1 MLNIFGP
8 RIPGRTC
15 DGISRRDFLRVGA
28 LGVGALTLADLLRLK
43 AAGAVQPQSAHKAVI
58 MVYLPGGPSH
68 IDMYDLKPDAPVE
81 YRGEFRPTRT
91 NVPGIDIC
99 ELMPRQATIADK
111 FSIVRGLRTQG
122 NHDPTEL
129 LTGIPASASGT
140 IGNVRR
146 PAFGCVVSRLRGT
159 DHAIPPY
166 VSTSNH
172 RLLNSYDDP
181 EEPAYLGPA
190 HRPFSAIGPITQSL
204 TRHPEV
210 SLDRLE
216 DRRALLRSFDNLRH
230 EMDGSRRSLESM
242 DIYQRRALEMMT
254 STQVRDALDLSR
266 EPAWLREL
274 YGSYGADFL
283 RARRLVEAGV
293 SVVSVAARFPVRLG
307 GGVNDPG
314 GWDTH
319 GYNFQILRAKLPMYD
334 HTVYA
339 LLSDLAARGMLND
352 VAVVIW
358 GEFGRTPRIGDS
370 TPDGRGHWPAASC
383 ALVAGGGLRMGQVV
397 GETDARGERA
407 RARPIRAQQVLAT
420 LYHVLGID
428 PAATTLPDHSGRPQ
442 YLLDHPEPIAA
453 LV

>member
-1 MLNIFGP
+1 L
-8 RIPGRTC
+8 
-15 DGISRRDFLRVGA
+15 DGA
-28 LGVGALTLADLLRLK
+28 LGAGGLTLAHLLRLK
-43 AAGAVQPQSAHKAVI
+43 AEGAVQPQSAHKAVI

-91 NVPGIDIC
+91 NVPGMDVC
-99 ELMPRQATIADK
+99 ELMPRHAALADK
-111 FSIVRGLRTQG
+111 FAILRGLRTQG

-129 LTGIPASASGT
+129 LTGIPAAASGT

-190 HRPFSAIGPITQSL
+190 HRPFSAVGPITQNL
-204 TRHPEV
+204 TRPPEV
-210 SLDRLE
+210 SLERLE
-216 DRRALLRSFDNLRH
+216 DRRELLRSFDALRH
-230 EMDGSRRSLESM
+230 GLDNPQRSFEGMDA
-242 DIYQRRALEMMT
+242 YQRRALEMMT
-254 STQVRDALDLSR
+254 NTRVRDALDLGR
-266 EPAWLREL
+266 EPARLREL
-274 YGSYGADFL
+274 YGSAGADFL

-293 SVVSVAARFPVRLG
+293 SVVSVAARFSVRIG
-307 GGVNDPG
+307 GGINDPG

-319 GYNFQILRAKLPMYD
+319 GYNFQLLRAKLPIYD
-334 HTVYA
+334 QAVGA
-339 LLSDLAARGMLND
+339 LLADLAARGLDRD

-370 TPDGRGHWPAASC
+370 TPDGRGHWPAAGC
-383 ALVAGGGLRMGQVV
+383 ALIAGGGLRMGQVV
-397 GETDARGERA
+397 GETDARGERPRQ
-407 RARPIRAQQVLAT
+407 RAVTAQQVLAT

-428 PAATTLPDHSGRPQ
+428 AAATTLPDHSGRPQ
-442 YLLDHPEPIAA
+442 YLLDRPEPIAA
-453 LV
+453 LI